1 MYFVISLI
9 FDLAY
14 PNVAY
19 HLSTPRTIM
28 PLTESM
34 WTHCHTLS
42 KQVMESWTRTLP
54 YAEGRCITAMH
65 RKFHPEHFVCSYCL
79 KQLNSGTFK
88 EASEKPYCRECF
100 IRLYG

>member
-1 MYFVISLI
+1 M
-9 FDLAY
+9 
-14 PNVAY
+14 
-19 HLSTPRTIM
+19 
-28 PLTESM
+28 
-34 WTHCHTLS
+34 
-42 KQVMESWTRTLP
+42 KSWTPPFPNT
-54 YAEGRCITAMH
+54 EGRCITAMH